1 MLAEVIGEKAMLEQL
16 AEECSELTKA
26 SLKLARHL
34 RGENKVH
41 CSVEELYSNLT
52 EEMVDVLICITEIM
66 CNTGLV
72 SDEKVNEQIF
82 YKRERMKKRLEDYA
96 KEMEDQDL
104 EGK

>member
-41 CSVEELYSNLT
+41 CSIDELYSNLT
-52 EEMVDVLICITEIM
+52 EEMADVLVCITEM
-66 CNTGLV
+66 YNTGLV
-72 SDEKVNEQIF
+72 SDEKVAEQIF
-82 YKRERMKKRLEDYA
+82 NKKERMKKRLEDYA
-96 KEMEDQDL
+96 KEMHKE
-104 EGK
+104 

>member
-41 CSVEELYSNLT
+41 CPISELYFNLT
-52 EEMVDVLICITEIM
+52 EEIADVLVCIEERYIIL
-66 CNTGLV
+66 GL
-72 SDEKVNEQIF
+72 F
-82 YKRERMKKRLEDYA
+82 
-96 KEMEDQDL
+96 
-104 EGK
+104 